1 MICIANPSCE
11 EKGETTKLS
20 SADKQIEEI
29 SQGILVTI
37 EQTNLKDLSASNEV
51 AKLLHLTDA
60 HRAKNL
66 VEHFDTA
73 STQTERN
80 AGKIE
85 VIKAL
90 LLATWLQRLYFVIRS
105 LIMGILSAVVGLA
118 FIIALGSIDFA
129 NGIVLGVF
137 SFAFSLVVSRFFD
150 KQIVRITENVVTF
163 LRKHTRLRDI
173 VINHL

>member
-1 MICIANPSCE
+1 M
-11 EKGETTKLS
+11 S
-20 SADKQIEEI
+20 STEKQIEEI

-37 EQTNLKDLSASNEV
+37 EQINLKDPSASNEV
-51 AKLLHLTDA
+51 AKLLHLTDV

-66 VEHFDTA
+66 VEHFDKA

-80 AGKIE
+80 AGKIA

-90 LLATWLQRLYFVIRS
+90 LLASWLQRLYFVIRS
-105 LIMGILSAVVGLA
+105 LIMGILSALIGLA

-137 SFAFSLVVSRFFD
+137 SFAFSLVVSRIFD
-150 KQIVRITENVVTF
+150 KQIVRITEDVVSF
-163 LRKHTRLRDI
+163 LGKHIRLRDF

>member
-1 MICIANPSCE
+1 M
-11 EKGETTKLS
+11 S
-20 SADKQIEEI
+20 SIDKQIEEI
-29 SQGILVTI
+29 SQGILVNI
-37 EQTNLKDLSASNEV
+37 EQTSLKDLSSSNEV
-51 AKLLHLTDA
+51 ANLLHLTDV

-66 VEHFDTA
+66 VEHLDKA

-80 AGKIE
+80 SGKIE

-90 LLATWLQRLYFVIRS
+90 LLASWLQRLYFIIRS
-105 LIMGILSAVVGLA
+105 LIMGILSAVIYLTA
-118 FIIALGSIDFA
+118 IIVLGSINFA

-150 KQIVRITENVVTF
+150 KQIVRITKAVVTF
-163 LRKHTRLRDI
+163 LGKHQRLKDV

>member
-1 MICIANPSCE
+1 
-11 EKGETTKLS
+11 LS
-20 SADKQIEEI
+20 SIDKQIEEI

-51 AKLLHLTDA
+51 AKLLHLTDV

-66 VEHFDTA
+66 VEQLDKT

-80 AGKIE
+80 EGKIV

-90 LLATWLQRLYFVIRS
+90 LLASWLQRLYFVIRS
-105 LIMGILSAVVGLA
+105 LIMGILSAVIGLA
-118 FIIALGSIDFA
+118 FIIVLGSINFV

-150 KQIVRITENVVTF
+150 KQIVRITEDVVTF
-163 LRKHTRLRDI
+163 LGKHQRLRDI
-173 VINHL
+173 AINHL